1 MEPWKTCGQVVA
13 DLQHFD
19 KDPDLS
25 ENSDQDPHL
34 SEKMDTDPH
43 LFKILSP
50 GTTVN
55 YLRAQP
61 NNHWSLE
68 EKNSRKKGI
77 TAVLFWIF
85 MCYIKHCFICRPSY
99 YTVSEDAGTEP
110 KTDATLA
117 LTVERSNHPVRS
129 HTHPKN

>member
-1 MEPWKTCGQVVA
+1 MEPRGLQTLTMEVWRLKMEPWKTCGQVVA

-61 NNHWSLE
+61 NNH
-68 EKNSRKKGI
+68 
-77 TAVLFWIF
+77 
-85 MCYIKHCFICRPSY
+85 
-99 YTVSEDAGTEP
+99 
-110 KTDATLA
+110 
-117 LTVERSNHPVRS
+117 
-129 HTHPKN
+129 